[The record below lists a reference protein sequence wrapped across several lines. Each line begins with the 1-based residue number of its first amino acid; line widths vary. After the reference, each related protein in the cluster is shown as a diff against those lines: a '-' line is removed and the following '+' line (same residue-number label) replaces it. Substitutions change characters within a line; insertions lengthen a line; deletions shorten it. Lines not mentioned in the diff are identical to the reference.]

1 MTLDKVELS
10 VEGIFECG
18 QLYVALSRVKS
29 LQGLYLKDFDPRKVM
44 VNEKV
49 KRFHSD
55 LLSK

>member
-18 QLYVALSRVKS
+18 QLYVALSRVRS
-29 LQGLYLKDFDPRKVM
+29 LKGLYLKDFDPKKVM

-49 KRFHSD
+49 KKFHAS
-55 LLSK
+55 LQ